1 MKTIRTILPKNQG
14 IFFDFQKKEGKTSFL
29 LHASAF
35 MFLGIHAPVSNAVCH
50 SYSSSSNC
58 GSLLIIFCSP
68 CTSSDN
74 NCRSIGLP
82 SNNTNP
88 KFLLLIQIIHSYWNN
103 YDLLVPFSISL
114 LVQWIIMREN
124 LNFYFGCLFAS
135 TVYFLYFILKSS
147 LLASWWSM
155 ICQPLQFSF
164 WSSRISCLIGAAF
177 SIVPCNKHYLH
188 SILISCY
195 IRLSVSFDSS
205 CSSCLS

>member
-14 IFFDFQKKEGKTSFL
+14 IFFDFQKKERKTSFF

-103 YDLLVPFSISL
+103 YDLLAPFCHFITHAMNYDARKFLFWLFVCIDSL
-114 LVQWIIMREN
+114 
-124 LNFYFGCLFAS
+124 
-135 TVYFLYFILKSS
+135 
-147 LLASWWSM
+147 
-155 ICQPLQFSF
+155 FS
-164 WSSRISCLIGAAF
+164 
-177 SIVPCNKHYLH
+177 
-188 SILISCY
+188 
-195 IRLSVSFDSS
+195 
-205 CSSCLS
+205 

>member
-14 IFFDFQKKEGKTSFL
+14 IFFDFQKKERKTSFF

-35 MFLGIHAPVSNAVCH
+35 MFLGIHAPVSNAVYYP
-50 SYSSSSNC
+50 YSSSSNC

-103 YDLLVPFSISL
+103 YDLLAPFCHFITHAMNYDARKFLFWLFVCIDSL
-114 LVQWIIMREN
+114 
-124 LNFYFGCLFAS
+124 
-135 TVYFLYFILKSS
+135 
-147 LLASWWSM
+147 
-155 ICQPLQFSF
+155 FS
-164 WSSRISCLIGAAF
+164 
-177 SIVPCNKHYLH
+177 
-188 SILISCY
+188 
-195 IRLSVSFDSS
+195 
-205 CSSCLS
+205 

>member
-14 IFFDFQKKEGKTSFL
+14 IFFDFQKKERKTSFF

-50 SYSSSSNC
+50 SYSFSSNC

-74 NCRSIGLP
+74 TCRSIGLP

-103 YDLLVPFSISL
+103 YDLLAPFCHFITHAMNYDARKFLFWLFVCIDSL
-114 LVQWIIMREN
+114 
-124 LNFYFGCLFAS
+124 
-135 TVYFLYFILKSS
+135 
-147 LLASWWSM
+147 
-155 ICQPLQFSF
+155 FS
-164 WSSRISCLIGAAF
+164 
-177 SIVPCNKHYLH
+177 
-188 SILISCY
+188 
-195 IRLSVSFDSS
+195 
-205 CSSCLS
+205 